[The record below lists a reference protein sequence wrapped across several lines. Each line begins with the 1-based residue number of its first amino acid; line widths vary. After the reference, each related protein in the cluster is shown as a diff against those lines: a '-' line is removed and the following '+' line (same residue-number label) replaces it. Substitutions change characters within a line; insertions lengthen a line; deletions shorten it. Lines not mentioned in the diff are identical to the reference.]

1 MFPSKDGGVGGCGGI
16 RLFDWNGKKRRQEEL
31 LRQREE
37 AREKEE
43 AERRW
48 REKCEAAK
56 VLQQAIIVW
65 GHFYRAR
72 DTTPPFK
79 VSETSRELLWRQ
91 APNYVLDIKGYIE
104 RKRGYEEYLKSLIP
118 PKTVLLM
125 DFRLSTESERKHFTG
140 GTESTEQSGKG
151 GSLFG
156 IPMRKSAFEEA
167 KERYGRREPDP
178 SDRPG
183 HHTASEESIR

>member
-91 APNYVLDIKGYIE
+91 APNYGRALSLARNPRRVLTVT
-104 RKRGYEEYLKSLIP
+104 LSPVSLLLYASATSWFGTTTTNGLVWPNLAILSSRSS
-118 PKTVLLM
+118 VLL
-125 DFRLSTESERKHFTG
+125 FSPVSTS
-140 GTESTEQSGKG
+140 
-151 GSLFG
+151 
-156 IPMRKSAFEEA
+156 
-167 KERYGRREPDP
+167 
-178 SDRPG
+178 
-183 HHTASEESIR
+183 